1 MHDPMPH
8 SLDPLHLA
16 QRALQVGILIAAG
29 SCLELV
35 LDSHRV
41 VIGEQADLQRAGA
54 GVDDEDSQ
62 CGQTQSTM
70 SGASWPW
77 SRVYWRSRGPSS
89 SLRLRPGPAPATQP
103 RTPTHP

>member
-8 SLDPLHLA
+8 CLDPLHLA
-16 QRALQVGILIAAG
+16 QRALQVGILVAAG
-29 SCLELV
+29 RCLELV
-35 LDSHRV
+35 LDHHRV

-77 SRVYWRSRGPSS
+77 SRVYWR
-89 SLRLRPGPAPATQP
+89 
-103 RTPTHP
+103 